1 MNEKK
6 QKLIARVVVGL
17 LIFSMLLGL
26 VAQAFMMFL

>member
-6 QKLIARVVVGL
+6 QKLIARVVVGI

-26 VAQAFMMFL
+26 VARAFMMFL